1 MSDSEII
8 DVLGGGGASAHSRK
22 YRFFEVVAHVI

>member
-8 DVLGGGGASAHSRK
+8 IVLGGASASSRK